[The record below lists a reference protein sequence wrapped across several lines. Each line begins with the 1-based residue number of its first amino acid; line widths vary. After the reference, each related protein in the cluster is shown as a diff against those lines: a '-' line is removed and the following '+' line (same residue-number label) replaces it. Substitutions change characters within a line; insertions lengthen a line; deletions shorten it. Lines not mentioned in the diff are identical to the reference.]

1 MSIATFINMRV
12 HNAEQFRLAPS
23 RATGNTSLYLAFG
36 KVDSWANDLIP
47 DIANTSVATQNGIWY
62 NMIGGKRIFSGDM
75 VHVVPR
81 YDWSANTKYIAYDH
95 MDSTLY
101 NPNTPFYVM
110 TSDYNV
116 YKCIANAN
124 SSNSTV
130 EPKSINPTALTETS
144 DGYVWKYMLTVAD
157 SDLMRFS
164 TKDYIP
170 VRKLNVD
177 DGSLQWQVQDAVIAG
192 QINSILV
199 TNPGFGY
206 INSNNV
212 SVDITGDGQSIAATA
227 TLNTI
232 SNTVSSIKL
241 TDYGYDYTYAD
252 VTIRDSAG
260 IGQNAAARAIISP
273 IGGHGSDPMY
283 ELGSGYLMINTTL
296 KNSEG
301 GVLPLSNEYRQI
313 SIIADPLKND
323 GANVSTNL
331 TFLQTH
337 TLTTIGSGS
346 YNIDENVYQGATYDT
361 AFFKG
366 KIVTWDSANGL
377 VQLINTTGTPT
388 SQSLVGVD
396 SSTARFVTK
405 IVEPDLTRNTGQ
417 IFYVN
422 NILPITRSTDQNED
436 FKIVIKF

>member
-1 MSIATFINMRV
+1 MRV

-23 RATGNTSLYLAFG
+23 RAIGNTSLYLTFG
-36 KVDSWANDLIP
+36 KADSWANDSNP
-47 DIANTSVATQNGIWY
+47 DIANTSVATQNEIWY

-81 YDWSANTKYIAYDH
+81 YNWSANTKYIAYDH
-95 MDSTLY
+95 MDANLY
-101 NPNTPFYVM
+101 NPNTPFYVI
-110 TSDYNV
+110 TADNNI

-130 EPKSINPTALTETS
+130 EPTSINPTALTETS
-144 DGYVWKYMLTVAD
+144 DGYIWKYMLTVSD

-170 VRKLNVD
+170 IRQLNVD
-177 DGSLQWQVQDAVIAG
+177 DGSLQWQVQDSVIAG

-206 INSNNV
+206 TNSNNV
-212 SVDITGDGQSIAATA
+212 SVDIVGDGQSIAATA
-227 TLNTI
+227 TVNTTSNTI
-232 SNTVSSIKL
+232 SSIKIS
-241 TDYGYDYTYAD
+241 DYGYDYTYAD
-252 VTIRDSAG
+252 VIIRDSAG

-273 IGGHGSDPMY
+273 IGGHGSNPLY
-283 ELGSGYLMINTTL
+283 ELGSGYLMVNIAL

-301 GVLPLSNEYRQI
+301 GVLPISNEYRQI
-313 SIIADPLKND
+313 SIVADPLKND
-323 GANVSTNL
+323 GANVSSNL

-366 KIVTWDSANGL
+366 KIVTWDSANG
-377 VQLINTTGTPT
+377 VAQLINTTGTPT

-422 NILPITRSTDQNED
+422 NVSPITRSIDQNED